1 MLWQILVSLVSGL
14 WHVAYWQFHTN
25 HKVMCLGIYNYNFWY
40 VRLKTTVCPSM
51 HFQTSSASWSRIRFC
66 SIASPL
72 CCLQN
77 RSSELFH
84 PATHSVFFS
93 VLSFIVGWSSFSK
106 PGPPSPTPFSLTLS
120 LLLYFWNMKEVIN
133 HSELKITLNLIYQI
147 LS

>member
-1 MLWQILVSLVSGL
+1 MACCILTVSYKPQS
-14 WHVAYWQFHTN
+14 HVFGNLQLQLLMWETKNNSLSLNALSDSW
-25 HKVMCLGIYNYNFWY
+25 
-40 VRLKTTVCPSM
+40 
-51 HFQTSSASWSRIRFC
+51 SSASWSRIRFC

-106 PGPPSPTPFSLTLS
+106 PGPPSPTPFSLSLS